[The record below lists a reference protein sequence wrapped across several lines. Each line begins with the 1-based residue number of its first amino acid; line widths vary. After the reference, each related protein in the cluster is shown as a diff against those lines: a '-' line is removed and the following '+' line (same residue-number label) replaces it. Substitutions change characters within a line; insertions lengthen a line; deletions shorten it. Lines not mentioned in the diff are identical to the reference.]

1 VARRRSDSCR
11 LNAVSRKHRR
21 TWTTIRDGA
30 LHSLSGYQASI
41 AKLDSSRGAIVLVNL
56 LDWITGPSGIEAFEP
71 RYRVLIGR
79 PDSDA
84 PVGVAVARTLR
95 RAIKQLDQ
103 VDRVLAARTHD
114 EVRTEFALDF

>member
-1 VARRRSDSCR
+1 
-11 LNAVSRKHRR
+11 
-21 TWTTIRDGA
+21 
-30 LHSLSGYQASI
+30 LHPLSGYQASI
-41 AKLDSSRGAIVLVNL
+41 AKLDSSRGATVLVNL
-56 LDWITGPSGIEAFEP
+56 LDWITGPSGIEVFEP

-95 RAIKQLDQ
+95 RAIKQVDQ
-103 VDRVLAARTHD
+103 VDRVLAARTRE